1 MRFGAPIYLWALF
14 LAPVL
19 AALLGLAAWRRRR
32 DLERFGDPALVRRLA
47 SSLSVERRLIKAVLL
62 VVASVFL
69 VLALARPQ
77 WGARMETVTRRG
89 IDLVIAVDTSNSMLA
104 EDVAP
109 NRLAQARAAVLSLLD
124 MLEGDRVGLV
134 AFAGSAY
141 LACPLTL
148 DYGAAGMFVDVLD
161 TDLLPVQGTA
171 IAEAIKVATGAFPEG
186 ERRYK
191 VIILITDGED
201 HEGDVEA
208 AANAAADQGIVIHTV
223 GIGSASGTPIPL
235 RNARGE
241 VTGYKEDQG
250 RRKVTSRLNES
261 ALEAIALAT
270 RGKYHRASAEG
281 IELKRIYEDIA
292 AMDRRT
298 LSSRMLSAYEERY
311 VIPLGAALV
320 LLMFEAM
327 LGDRRR
333 APRAAAPLRAAGN
346 GRAAAA
352 ALGAILLLL
361 GAAAPARAAD
371 VASRNNAGNQKYEE
385 KKYDEAL
392 RLYTDAQALKPSAPE
407 LHYNIGNVLFR
418 KGELDK
424 AIEEYMRAQSGADPR
439 LQQAAQYNRGNALLQ
454 QGKAQDAVNAYV
466 QALRL
471 DPKDAEAKRNLE
483 LALRLLEEQKK
494 QQQQQPQQN
503 QDQKQDPKQD
513 QQPQKP
519 QDKQE
524 PKPAEPKEPKPDDK
538 KDEEKRPGQMSEEEA
553 RQILQALRDNEKDE
567 VKKHAKAQ
575 PPRHPRHPEEDW

>member
-1 MRFGAPIYLWALF
+1 MRFGAPVYLWALF

-19 AALLGLAAWRRRR
+19 ALLLALLAWRRHRAL
-32 DLERFGDPALVRRLA
+32 DRFGDLALVKRLA

-62 VVASVFL
+62 VIASVFL

-124 MLEGDRVGLV
+124 MLEGDRVGIV
-134 AFAGSAY
+134 AFAGTAY

-171 IAEAIKVATGAFPEG
+171 IAEAITVATKAFPEG

-201 HEGDVEA
+201 HEGDVEG

-223 GIGSASGTPIPL
+223 GIGSTSGTPIPL
-235 RNARGE
+235 RNARGD
-241 VTGYKEDQG
+241 VTGYKEDQE

-261 ALEAIALAT
+261 ALESIAVAT

-281 IELKRIYEDIA
+281 IELRRIYEEIA

-298 LSSRMLSAYEERY
+298 LSSRMMSAFEERY

-320 LLMFEAM
+320 LLALEAA

-333 APRAAAPLRAAGN
+333 VARAAKRTAAGLLV
-346 GRAAAA
+346 GFA
-352 ALGAILLLL
+352 ALGL
-361 GAAAPARAAD
+361 AAPARAAD
-371 VASRNNAGNQKYEE
+371 VASRNNEGNTKYEQ

-392 RLYTDAQALKPSAPE
+392 RLYTDAQAIKPSAPE

-424 AIEEYMRAQSGADPR
+424 AVEEYLRAQAGADPR
-439 LQQAAQYNRGNALLQ
+439 LRQAATYNRGNALLQ

-471 DPKDAEAKRNLE
+471 DPADKDAKRNLE
-483 LALRLLEEQKK
+483 LALKLL
-494 QQQQQPQQN
+494 QQQQQQQ
-503 QDQKQDPKQD
+503 QDKEQQKDD
-513 QQPQKP
+513 PQKKP
-519 QDKQE
+519 DSQQQE
-524 PKPAEPKEPKPDDK
+524 PKPAKPQDQKPDQ
-538 KDEEKRPGQMSEEEA
+538 KDQQEEKKPGQMSEEEA
-553 RQILQALRDNEKDE
+553 RQILQALKENEKE
-567 VKKHAKAQ
+567 GVKKHAKAQ
-575 PPRHPRHPEEDW
+575 APPHPRHPEEDW